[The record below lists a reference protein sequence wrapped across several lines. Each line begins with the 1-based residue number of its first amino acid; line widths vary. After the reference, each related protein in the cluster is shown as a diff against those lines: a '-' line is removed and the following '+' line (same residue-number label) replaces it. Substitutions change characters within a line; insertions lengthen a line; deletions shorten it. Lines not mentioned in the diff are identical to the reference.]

1 MNPSRKHWLIW
12 MALFFAL
19 KLSVSAGYCAQRKT
33 SYDARTDFARV
44 QLPDPPNVSA
54 GMNTVVTDPDFGTN
68 IVRASD
74 GSSIQRFPKASFNAG
89 DAGGI
94 NVWNVDSTR
103 FLFFS
108 QGGGVFVARFDPA
121 KLEVTPDQSW
131 LGVGSPAWSRVNP
144 DILYLMSGSTI
155 TSFDFSTGD
164 NPIGVLVFDF
174 TNCLPIAKV
183 RWNSLFGVSV
193 DDETFAVGLSDGQ
206 QGTGFYAA
214 AYTSGRGCRVLNTMT
229 GQVTGQWGPIG
240 TITILDRFSLHEVT
254 LSKLGDYLILGKA
267 GALPGNPYFW
277 QLNSLRVNVLIG
289 GAEAPGGHAAQG
301 YATWLN
307 AAGPFGNV
315 AARPY
320 ANLPN
325 WRKVATRLPPGLKPP
340 LDSHL
345 SWHNDN
351 PLDTAV
357 ICLITTSTLT
367 PFPAAWYDE
376 LLLFDPLLGVVYRE
390 GHTFSSGH
398 SVYFSTAQAMGAIS
412 QDGRFVLFGSDWMN
426 TLGTDNAG
434 NHRGDIF
441 IAVLH

>member
-1 MNPSRKHWLIW
+1 MNLSRKLLLLWV
-12 MALFFAL
+12 ALFFMV
-19 KLSVSAGYCAQRKT
+19 KLSVSTAYCAHKT
-33 SYDARTDFARV
+33 SYDARTDFATV
-44 QLPDPPNVSA
+44 QLPPAPNVRA
-54 GMNTVVTDPDFGTN
+54 GMNAVVTDPDFGTT

-74 GSSIQRFPKASFNAG
+74 GASIKHFPNASFNAG

-108 QGGGVFVARFDPA
+108 EGGGVFIASFDST
-121 KLEVTPDQSW
+121 KLVVTPNQSW
-131 LGVGSPAWSRVNP
+131 VGVGSPAWSRVNP

-155 TSFDFSTGD
+155 TSFDFSSGD
-164 NPIGVLVFDF
+164 NPTGVLVYDF
-174 TNCLPIAKV
+174 TGCLPIDIV

-193 DDETFAVGLSDGQ
+193 DDETFAVGLSGGQ

-214 AYTSGRGCRVLNTMT
+214 TYTAGLGCRVLDTMT
-229 GQVTGQWGPIG
+229 GRVTGQWGPIG
-240 TITILDRFSLHEVT
+240 TITLSDRFTLHEVT
-254 LSKLGDYLILGKA
+254 LSKLGDYVILGKA
-267 GALPGNPYFW
+267 GGSPGNPYFW
-277 QLNSLRVNVLIG
+277 QLNSLNVSVLIG

-301 YATWLN
+301 YTTWLN
-307 AAGPFGNV
+307 AAGPFGNL
-315 AARPY
+315 AARRY
-320 ANLPN
+320 ANLPG
-325 WRKVATRLPPGLKPP
+325 WHKVAARVPPGLKPP

-357 ICLITTSTLT
+357 IGVITTSTLT
-367 PFPAAWYDE
+367 PFPAAWYNE

-390 GHTFSSGH
+390 GHTFSTGH
-398 SVYFSTAQAMGAIS
+398 SVYFSIAQAMGAIS

-434 NHRGDIF
+434 NRRGDIF